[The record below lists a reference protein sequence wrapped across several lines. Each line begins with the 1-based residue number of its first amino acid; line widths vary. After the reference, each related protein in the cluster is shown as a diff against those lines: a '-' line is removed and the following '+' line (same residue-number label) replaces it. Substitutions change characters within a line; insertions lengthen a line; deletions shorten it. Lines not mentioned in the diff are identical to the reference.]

1 MDDRLTLA
9 IPEHPHVVERHKGL
23 WITAAARMTGVLMT
37 TEDPEWVKPIASVE
51 AVWGAAVVAGP
62 RGLRLL
68 GAGDSRYRPVA
79 LHRPVV
85 QWSLPDVLQG

>member
-1 MDDRLTLA
+1 
-9 IPEHPHVVERHKGL
+9 
-23 WITAAARMTGVLMT
+23 MT

-51 AVWGAAVVAGP
+51 AMSRAAVVAGP

-68 GAGDSRYRPVA
+68 ALREVRYRPVA

-85 QWSLPDVLQG
+85 QWSLRDMLEG